1 MLGGVEE
8 FVVEP
13 GGLAVRPVG
22 AVGAGVPKRVIL
34 AGIADVPGVAD
45 PEGIAALEVPEVAGG
60 VGEDDAV
67 IADGFQIRAQGVLEQ
82 SGHTALRRR
91 DGQNDVAGRLVHIGL
106 RIAEVVF
113 LAEGGRR
120 GDLPA
125 LLLLKGKG
133 TIAHGD
139 HDLLGIFQRAGAA
152 VPSIEEE
159 VLPVNLNDRARADPA
174 VLAAAAGGLQHRF
187 VILRVREEVRGRDE
201 IGRVV
206 VGIAGLF
213 QVVDVVDAVLIVG
226 HGVAHEG
233 LAGPVHLREEEEIIV
248 IGILLASRRAQARKV
263 LVVSRLLDRVSRVL
277 VPGSVERQVAF
288 DFVRVGPGFGQILV
302 LVPALKDIALAG
314 ADSFESFCDEFDYDI
329 DSRKA
334 EKIYKACKREYAK
347 FERVSGF
354 SDDEMYDFINEL
366 QEVAG

>member
-1 MLGGVEE
+1 M
-8 FVVEP
+8 
-13 GGLAVRPVG
+13 
-22 AVGAGVPKRVIL
+22 
-34 AGIADVPGVAD
+34 
-45 PEGIAALEVPEVAGG
+45 
-60 VGEDDAV
+60 
-67 IADGFQIRAQGVLEQ
+67 
-82 SGHTALRRR
+82 
-91 DGQNDVAGRLVHIGL
+91 
-106 RIAEVVF
+106 
-113 LAEGGRR
+113 
-120 GDLPA
+120 
-125 LLLLKGKG
+125 
-133 TIAHGD
+133 
-139 HDLLGIFQRAGAA
+139 
-152 VPSIEEE
+152 PSIEEE

-302 LVPALKDIALAG
+302 LVPAFEDIALADRRLLRDRFCGGRADFGRVSAGIVLVQPDGIALTAARKQG
-314 ADSFESFCDEFDYDI
+314 ADQAQRQD
-329 DSRKA
+329 R
-334 EKIYKACKREYAK
+334 
-347 FERVSGF
+347 
-354 SDDEMYDFINEL
+354 
-366 QEVAG
+366 

>member
-1 MLGGVEE
+1 M
-8 FVVEP
+8 
-13 GGLAVRPVG
+13 
-22 AVGAGVPKRVIL
+22 
-34 AGIADVPGVAD
+34 
-45 PEGIAALEVPEVAGG
+45 
-60 VGEDDAV
+60 
-67 IADGFQIRAQGVLEQ
+67 
-82 SGHTALRRR
+82 
-91 DGQNDVAGRLVHIGL
+91 
-106 RIAEVVF
+106 
-113 LAEGGRR
+113 
-120 GDLPA
+120 
-125 LLLLKGKG
+125 
-133 TIAHGD
+133 
-139 HDLLGIFQRAGAA
+139 
-152 VPSIEEE
+152 PSIEEE

-302 LVPALKDIALAG
+302 LVPALEDIALADRRG
-314 ADSFESFCDEFDYDI
+314 LLDRLGGGRADLGRVPAGIVFVQSDGIALSAG
-329 DSRKA
+329 RKKRGEQAQRQQYRKRSGFLHMCVPPFREIMRVPRSPRPEASVLPARRAGLVRA
-334 EKIYKACKREYAK
+334 EKKSCKKRLIRPRLRRA
-347 FERVSGF
+347 RPHPRSGR
-354 SDDEMYDFINEL
+354 
-366 QEVAG
+366 AP